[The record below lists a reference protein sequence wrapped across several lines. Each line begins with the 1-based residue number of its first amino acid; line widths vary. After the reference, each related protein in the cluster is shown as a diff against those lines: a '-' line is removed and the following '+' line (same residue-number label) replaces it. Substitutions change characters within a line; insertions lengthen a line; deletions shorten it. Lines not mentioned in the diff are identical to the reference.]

1 MHVCRDRYTQ
11 KNLNDVLKR
20 IILSKSKSNL
30 KQNVM
35 ILLELCTWWYC
46 VKHWLLILK
55 DDVII

>member
-20 IILSKSKSNL
+20 IILSKSKSNI
-30 KQNVM
+30 KQYVM
-35 ILLELCTWWYC
+35 ILLEICTWWYC
-46 VKHWLLILK
+46 VKYWLLILN